1 MLRFHKSNACLSGK
15 DALAAFFPGQTYA
28 TPAIQAAMRD
38 CAARSALPL
47 TILSG
52 QYHQLRQVL
61 RFMAEDEKS
70 IGSGI
75 ALTHRREAAGL
86 GARGT
91 VSAAGEPDA
100 VPKLRL
106 VRPGIYSVLRR
117 RPRKSLWSSDA
128 DETSFPAYRGGPV
141 TEGAESGTLLFGDRS
156 AGGAGHDVPGAGH
169 PAELQRPQR
178 SGEGIQAC
186 HPETETTPPRRS
198 LRPVAGHPASTSGD
212 AERCRAGD
220 RLLHTAEDLER
231 TEAILMR

>member
-1 MLRFHKSNACLSGK
+1 MKTQKNVAVGDRPTNEELVQRLQEGDTSAAEELLRQNSGYLT
-15 DALAAFFPGQTYA
+15 ALAKQYDRMVCGPSLGEDLKQEGALALLKAAEQFDPTLGNRFLTYA
-28 TPAIQAAMRD
+28 TPVIQAAMRD

-75 ALTHRREAAGL
+75 ALTHRREVAGL

-106 VRPGIYSVLRR
+106 G
-117 RPRKSLWSSDA
+117 
-128 DETSFPAYRGGPV
+128 
-141 TEGAESGTLLFGDRS
+141 
-156 AGGAGHDVPGAGH
+156 
-169 PAELQRPQR
+169 
-178 SGEGIQAC
+178 
-186 HPETETTPPRRS
+186 
-198 LRPVAGHPASTSGD
+198 
-212 AERCRAGD
+212 
-220 RLLHTAEDLER
+220 
-231 TEAILMR
+231 

>member
-61 RFMAEDEKS
+61 R
-70 IGSGI
+70 
-75 ALTHRREAAGL
+75 
-86 GARGT
+86 
-91 VSAAGEPDA
+91 
-100 VPKLRL
+100 
-106 VRPGIYSVLRR
+106 R
-117 RPRKSLWSSDA
+117 RPRKSLWPSDA

-156 AGGAGHDVPGAGH
+156 AGGAGHDVPGAGR

>member
-156 AGGAGHDVPGAGH
+156 AGGAGHDVPGAGR
-169 PAELQRPQR
+169 PAELNGPSGAEKAYKRAIRKLKQHLHGGAYGRWLDIQRALQETRRDAEQETGYCTPQR
-178 SGEGIQAC
+178 TWREQKQS
-186 HPETETTPPRRS
+186 
-198 LRPVAGHPASTSGD
+198 
-212 AERCRAGD
+212 
-220 RLLHTAEDLER
+220 
-231 TEAILMR
+231 